1 MRAEPGS
8 HDKSRPGRQQAQPGS
23 AAEDSGEHRAV
34 VLPAAIQSRDPLA
47 LQWWVIERII
57 DGALQPPQA
66 AAISGVVRTLAN
78 LPPGAR
84 DEAAALASIAL
95 RGQLMHGIPPRTPE
109 QWALAATMFDD
120 EALAE
125 FRRWELL
132 EDDRGDVREPL
143 GLGDGLAD
151 DGDVAPVV
159 HDEDG

>member
-1 MRAEPGS
+1 MA
-8 HDKSRPGRQQAQPGS
+8 
-23 AAEDSGEHRAV
+23 
-34 VLPAAIQSRDPLA
+34 LPAAIQARDPLA

-78 LPPGAR
+78 LPPGAG
-84 DEAAALASIAL
+84 DQATTLASIAL
-95 RGQLMHGIPPRTPE
+95 RGRLMHGIPPRSPE

-120 EALAE
+120 EALVE

-132 EDDRGDVREPL
+132 EHDRGDVREPL
-143 GLGDGLAD
+143 GLGDGVAH

-159 HDEDG
+159 HDEDGR